1 MPQFKIILIANRGEI
16 ALRIMRTARALGY
29 RTVAV
34 YSDADAQAPHV
45 LFADDAVH
53 IGPAP
58 VGESYLV
65 AEKIIAAAQASG
77 AQAIHPGYGFLSENA
92 AFSSACDEAGLVFI
106 GPSAES
112 IELMGNKAAAK
123 RRMREAGV
131 PCIPGY
137 EDEDQSDKVLIAA
150 ANDIGYPIMVKA
162 TAGGGGRGMRLVH
175 DAGDLPNAISSARS
189 EALNA
194 FGNGELILEKAIIK
208 PRHVEVQV
216 FADSHGNTVHFAERD
231 CSVQRRHQKV
241 VEEAPC
247 SVMTAKLRA
256 RMGAAAV
263 EAAKSISYRGA
274 GTVEFL
280 LDASGEFYFLEM
292 NTRLQVEHPVT
303 EMITGL
309 DLVALQIKVAQ
320 GEALGLSQ
328 KDVKLN
334 GHAIEVRLYAE
345 DPAQDFL
352 PVTGHIDLWQP
363 ATGEGVRIDAGIVSG
378 QDISPFY
385 DPMVAKVIAWGET
398 REIAVSRLIGA
409 LRNTRLF
416 GTKTNK
422 SFLID
427 VLSNPTFQ
435 KGAATTAFI
444 AEEFGEGGVPD
455 TPLSITEAAIAA
467 VLQYQASRNR
477 VQESSLGV
485 SSELLNWNSAGRL
498 ETPFRYS
505 AGENNLD
512 LVLFTSQANEYEIV
526 CQEQKLAISIVGIE
540 TGEAKL
546 SVDNRRY
553 RVGFLVPEE
562 GKIHLD
568 IDGRTHSLRNE
579 NAFAQLGDETG
590 GGGRVI
596 APMHGVL
603 LEVFVG
609 AGDEVSKG
617 DRLAMLEAMKMQH
630 EIRADID
637 GVVSQLHIKGGVQIA
652 ADDLI
657 MEIDVAGDPP
667 AKDKASENVPTTN

>member
-1 MPQFKIILIANRGEI
+1 MSRFRTILIANRGEI
-16 ALRIMRTARALGY
+16 ALRVMKTARALGY

-34 YSDADAQAPHV
+34 YSDADAQAPHA
-45 LFADDAVH
+45 LYADDAVC

-92 AFSSACDEAGLVFI
+92 AFSSACEAAGLVFI
-106 GPSAES
+106 SPSAES
-112 IELMGNKAAAK
+112 MELMGDKATAK

-137 EDEDQSDKVLIAA
+137 EDEDQSDETLIAA
-150 ANDIGYPIMVKA
+150 ADKIGFPIMVKA
-162 TAGGGGRGMRLVH
+162 VAGGGGRGMRLV
-175 DAGDLPNAISSARS
+175 DSPSKLSNAISSARS

-194 FGNGELILEKAIIK
+194 FGSGELILERAIIK
-208 PRHVEVQV
+208 PRHVEVQI
-216 FADSHGNTVHFAERD
+216 FADTHGNTLHLAERD

-247 SVMTAKLRA
+247 PVMTAKLRA
-256 RMGAAAV
+256 QMGAAAV

-280 LDASGEFYFLEM
+280 LDTSGAFYFLEM

-320 GEALGLSQ
+320 GERLGLSQ
-328 KDVKLN
+328 KDVMLN
-334 GHAIEVRLYAE
+334 GHAMEVRLYAE

-363 ATGEGVRIDAGIVSG
+363 ASGEGVRIDAGIVSG

-385 DPMVAKVIAWGET
+385 DPMIAKVIAWGET
-398 REIAVSRLIGA
+398 RDTAVSRLISA
-409 LRNTRLF
+409 LKNTRLF

-427 VLSNPTFQ
+427 VLSNPAFQ
-435 KGAATTAFI
+435 TGSATTAFI
-444 AEEFGEGGVPD
+444 AEEFGEGGVAEP
-455 TPLSITEAAIAA
+455 PLSLTEAAIAA
-467 VLQYQASRNR
+467 VLQYQTSRTRAEEN
-477 VQESSLGV
+477 SLGV
-485 SSELLNWNSAGRL
+485 STELLNWNSAGRL
-498 ETPFRYS
+498 ETPFRYTTD
-505 AGENNLD
+505 AGDLD
-512 LVLFTSQANEYEIV
+512 LVLLTSRADEYEIV
-526 CQEQKLAISIVGIE
+526 CEQQRLAVSTIAVAG
-540 TGEAKL
+540 TEATL
-546 SVDNRRY
+546 AVNDQRY

-562 GKIHLD
+562 GRIHLE
-568 IDGRTHSLRNE
+568 IDGRTHSLRNQH
-579 NAFAQLGDETG
+579 AFARSGDEAG

-603 LEVFVG
+603 LDVFVST
-609 AGDEVSKG
+609 GDTVLKG
-617 DRLAMLEAMKMQH
+617 DRLAVLEAMKMQH
-630 EIRADID
+630 EIRAEID
-637 GVVSQLHIKGGVQIA
+637 GIVKAVHINGGVQIA

-657 MEIDVAGDPP
+657 MDIELAGGT
-667 AKDKASENVPTTN
+667 AAIQEVR